1 MIRSFYELKILTS
14 LCNEEVEKYDQHNIK
29 DKNKIEI
36 NQRAEIK
43 KRKAIELLF
52 NQINEYRS
60 HLNESRFEQRLY
72 TEAFE
77 NLENHYAEKYRK
89 YINFSVDLF
98 VVRINA
104 LKAKYEKLKASPI
117 GDFSNPD
124 FCTVIEKSTTIE
136 SSATDLLE
144 QMNIYICS
152 SEKLQPLHIIDLYYT
167 MSDYFHVA
175 NSFSSQYKH
184 ELAKRLKPELTEALQ
199 NFNFTLAKQLLSKLR
214 ELR

>member
-14 LCNEEVEKYDQHNIK
+14 LCNEEVEKYDQPSIK
-29 DKNKIEI
+29 GKNKVEI
-36 NQRAEIK
+36 NQKDEIK

-60 HLNESRFEQRLY
+60 HLNESRVEQRLY
-72 TEAFE
+72 TKAFE

-104 LKAKYEKLKASPI
+104 LKAKYEKIRASPI

-124 FCTVIEKSTTIE
+124 FYTVIEKSTTIQ

-167 MSDYFHVA
+167 MADYFHVA
-175 NSFSSQYKH
+175 NSISSQYKH
-184 ELAKRLKPELTEALQ
+184 ELVKRLKPELTEALQ

-214 ELR
+214 ELS